1 LPDEFDDCDDC
12 DECGA
17 EDEGGA
23 DGATFLGGGSEAFGR
38 ESLCCCGLSTG
49 ADGGGGV
56 KWFGVCS

>member
-38 ESLCCCGLSTG
+38 ESLCC
-49 ADGGGGV
+49 
-56 KWFGVCS
+56 